1 MSPCLIC
8 MEAILPCS
16 IVAQNCPLHEVVRIE
31 CIEWH
36 ANYPDTLVTVLG
48 LVCRLCTLGGLSY
61 GRASP
66 F

>member
-1 MSPCLIC
+1 MPPCLIC
-8 MEAILPCS
+8 MEAILPC
-16 IVAQNCPLHEVVRIE
+16 IIAAQNRPLHGVVR
-31 CIEWH
+31 IEWH